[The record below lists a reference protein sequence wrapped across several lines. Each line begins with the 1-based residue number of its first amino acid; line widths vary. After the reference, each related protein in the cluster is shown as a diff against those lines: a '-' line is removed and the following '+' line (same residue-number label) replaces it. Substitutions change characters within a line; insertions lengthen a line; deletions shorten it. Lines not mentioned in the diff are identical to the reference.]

1 MAHKGIATLASALVL
16 CFFLLS
22 HLDSQFFLLHFYE
35 ALIYL
40 VIVLMLFYFHERWAY
55 MLGIV
60 APAGWL
66 VLLFIT
72 GGLNEFWVRLTQG
85 MHGESI
91 RGVAPAA
98 IGALISILSVAMI
111 FSSSY
116 RWRREFSAL
125 KQGMSILLVS
135 LGIVSAYYA
144 VLVLWF
150 WKAATQ
156 SLSRG

>member
-1 MAHKGIATLASALVL
+1 MAHKGIATLASALVM

-22 HLDSQFFLLHFYE
+22 RFDSQFFLLHFYE

-55 MLGIV
+55 MLGMV

-66 VLLFIT
+66 VLLFTT

-91 RGVAPAA
+91 KGAAPAA

-111 FSSSY
+111 FSSGY
-116 RWRREFSAL
+116 RWRREFSGL
-125 KQGMSILLVS
+125 KQGASTFLVS

-156 SLSRG
+156 SLSPR